1 MSDRGMKKWAP
12 YKALAEQAP
21 ALQKARESKVKIEK
35 PLISN
40 EEAEEINEILQ
51 TYHGQPLLVKYYRN
65 EKIHEEEIVIARI
78 DIYEKKLVLTN
89 RRSIK
94 LSEIFYLKNID

>member
-12 YKALAEQAP
+12 YKALNEQAP
-21 ALQKARESKVKIEK
+21 ALQQTRMSKIVIEK

-40 EEAEEINEILQ
+40 EEAEDINYILT
-51 TYHGQPLLVKYYRN
+51 TYHGQTLHVKYYRN
-65 EKIHEEEIVIARI
+65 KKIFDEEIVIKSI
-78 DIYEKKLVLTN
+78 DPYEKKLVLTD

-94 LSEIFYLKNID
+94 LNEIFFLKNLD